1 MLAGVVHMNGLRY
14 FGMMR
19 MRVAE
24 TRADHFDRTLTAAE
38 VKTLNGLKNE
48 ARELHP

>member
-1 MLAGVVHMNGLRY
+1 MLAGVVHMHGLRY

-24 TRADHFDRTLTAAE
+24 TRAEHFDCALTTVE